1 MEYVGLVADEIEM
14 RGVPDPPVCWKL
26 KYAKTFLLVID
37 YWGQMIKMVSMDI
50 VQASSATIP
59 DVLHPENIKNTT
71 TKNENAPDNV
81 KYMHMNL
88 YTTRPWTAFGR
99 RA

>member
-1 MEYVGLVADEIEM
+1 MGLVANEIEM

-26 KYAKTFLLVID
+26 KYAKTFLLDID

-59 DVLHPENIKNTT
+59 DVLHPKNIKNTT
-71 TKNENAPDNV
+71 TKNENSPDNV
-81 KYMHMNL
+81 EYMHMNL
-88 YTTRPWTAFGR
+88 YTTTLYRWVM
-99 RA
+99 

>member
-26 KYAKTFLLVID
+26 KYAKTFLLDID

-50 VQASSATIP
+50 GQVRVQ
-59 DVLHPENIKNTT
+59 
-71 TKNENAPDNV
+71 
-81 KYMHMNL
+81 L
-88 YTTRPWTAFGR
+88 YLMFCTQKILKTQLQKMKMLLTM
-99 RA
+99 

>member
-26 KYAKTFLLVID
+26 KYAKTFLLDID

-59 DVLHPENIKNTT
+59 DVLHPKNIKNTT

-88 YTTRPWTAFGR
+88 NTTTLYRWVM
-99 RA
+99 